1 MVDVHEARQRGGL
14 MAGLAAVPAIAT
26 LAAAVACACWAPLRA
41 VFGVHPSVAA
51 PVLVAVTALPFVTA
65 LVGMGTMRV
74 AALFVHFA
82 LVVGVTVIAPTAQ
95 LLCFH
100 AYSRRNWNA
109 PSEYCI
115 PDSSDSEY
123 DCTSPLLV
131 PSVVVF
137 VLCFLDTV
145 FGVCFFCSLL
155 QTHST
160 KHNCCSLLA
169 CACDT
174 DDLDSSI
181 VSLLATSACLFPWS
195 IHCCLVSHPITSVF
209 KNNCVSL
216 YPLVLSCC

>member
-1 MVDVHEARQRGGL
+1 MYRSLPESGPEGHGGAPVMVDVHEARQRGGL

-82 LVVGVTVIAPTAQ
+82 VVVGVTVIAPTAQ

-100 AYSRRNWNA
+100 AHSHRNWDA

-145 FGVCFFCSLL
+145 FGVCFFF
-155 QTHST
+155 
-160 KHNCCSLLA
+160 
-169 CACDT
+169 
-174 DDLDSSI
+174 
-181 VSLLATSACLFPWS
+181 LFPPS
-195 IHCCLVSHPITSVF
+195 NTQHKARLLLTLGLCM
-209 KNNCVSL
+209 
-216 YPLVLSCC
+216 